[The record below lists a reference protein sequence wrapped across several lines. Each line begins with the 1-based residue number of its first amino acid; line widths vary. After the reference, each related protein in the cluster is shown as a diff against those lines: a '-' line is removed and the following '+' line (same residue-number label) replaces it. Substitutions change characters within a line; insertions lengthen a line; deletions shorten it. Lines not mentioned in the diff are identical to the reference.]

1 MPCMHMQ
8 SALAR
13 QMPGCSTTG
22 RSNTQLQNSRLSH
35 RAFQPQAARPFTTS
49 SYTSS
54 CTAQRGSRCLRGR
67 SLSAGRVYAASAS
80 QEEADLRAD
89 YGALSERLESLADEV
104 HDLLQGNSL
113 YLVGMMGSGKS
124 TVGRLVGKAMK
135 YPLLDTDALIEQ
147 SSKVTVSKIFADEGE
162 EAFRDLETEVL
173 HQLMPFTKCI
183 IATGGGAVIRRKNWG
198 FMQHGVVIWL
208 DGSPEL
214 LASHVL
220 GQSGGT
226 KSRPLIFSNTDVQEQ
241 ASQPPEAGESDEYKQ
256 TVEKLRG
263 ILEDRQGKYSFA
275 DIRVPL
281 QSEEHGSLAAEA
293 VVVAYRILKAV
304 KDRLH
309 SSAAERQAKIKFKIE
324 GANDVPKTMQ
334 VKQSPVSANG
344 HE

>member
-1 MPCMHMQ
+1 MHMH
-8 SALAR
+8 SVFAR
-13 QMPGCSTTG
+13 QMPGCSTTS
-22 RSNTQLQNSRLSH
+22 RSNTQLQSSGLSH
-35 RAFQPQAARPFTTS
+35 RAFQRQTARPSTTS
-49 SYTSS
+49 SRTSS
-54 CTAQRGSRCLRGR
+54 CTAQQGSRCLRGK
-67 SLSAGRVYAASAS
+67 SLSAGRVYASVS

-89 YGALSERLESLADEV
+89 YGVLSERLESLADEV
-104 HDLLQGNSL
+104 HELLQGNSL

-124 TVGRLVGKAMK
+124 TVGRLVGKALK

-147 SSKVTVSKIFADEGE
+147 SSKATVSEIFADEGE

-226 KSRPLIFSNTDVQEQ
+226 KSRPLVFSNTDVQEQ
-241 ASQPPEAGESDEYKQ
+241 ASQPPKADESDEYKQ

-263 ILEDRQGKYSFA
+263 ILDDRQGKYSFA

-281 QSEEHGSLAAEA
+281 QSEEHGSLGAEA
-293 VVVAYRILKAV
+293 VVVAYRVLKAV

-309 SSAAERQAKIKFKIE
+309 SSAAERQAKRKFKIE

-334 VKQSPVSANG
+334 VKQSPVAVNG